1 MRLKRLG
8 VVLGV
13 LATVAFGCARPVD
26 KTYPAP
32 QVTPASQPALSP
44 DTARLSAVLHRL
56 DETKAVVSARV
67 IELPGGRELYADNCD
82 SPVIP
87 ASNLKLSV
95 SAAVLDRFG
104 PDHRLMTYL
113 AIDGD
118 NLWLIGTGDPATGDP
133 KIAEKNGEKPTT
145 MLDRWAEALLAR
157 GVREFKGN
165 LYYDDRAFD
174 DVRVHPT
181 WSQSFLTD
189 WYAAPV
195 EGLNFNDN
203 CIDVTV
209 RPAGEGRPA
218 VVEVVPPTEAIQI
231 VNRTVSGATGAAKI
245 ARKQTANVFTLSGG
259 VKKETKLESKPV
271 IDPGAFFADA
281 LRTNL
286 KSHGIV
292 VRGEILRAERPLGD
306 RGNVLASH
314 ATLLRDVLWRID
326 KNSQNLFA
334 EAMAK
339 YLGRAYEVEHGN
351 PDARGSWESGAVAI
365 REFLRRQGV
374 DDSKFMFVDGS
385 GLARGNLVTTR
396 GQTQLLLAMSRH
408 RYADVFSESLGVSGV
423 DGTIG
428 KRMTDIAGR
437 VHAKTGSIRGV
448 RSLSG
453 NLQTRG
459 GRWLAFSIIYNDIP
473 DEDGDPGPK
482 AFEKLA
488 DDCCREMV
496 GW

>member
-1 MRLKRLG
+1 MRLQRLG
-8 VVLGV
+8 ILLGLV
-13 LATVAFGCARPVD
+13 ATVTGGCARTVD
-26 KTYPAP
+26 KTYPGP
-32 QVTPASQPALSP
+32 QVAPASRRALSP
-44 DTARLSAVLHRL
+44 DTARLREVLHRL

-82 SPVIP
+82 SAVIP

-104 PDHRLMTYL
+104 PEHGLMTYL

-118 NLWLIGTGDPATGDP
+118 DLWLIGTGDPATGDP
-133 KIAEKNGEKPTT
+133 KIAEKHGEKPTT
-145 MLDRWAEALLAR
+145 MLDRWAEALRGR
-157 GVREFKGN
+157 GVRGIKGN
-165 LYYDDRAFD
+165 LYYDDHAFD

-181 WSQSFLTD
+181 WSRSFLTD

-195 EGLNFNDN
+195 AGLNFNDN

-209 RPAGEGRPA
+209 RPGGEGKPA
-218 VVEVVPPTEAIQI
+218 AFEVVPPTEGVEI
-231 VNRTVSGATGAAKI
+231 VNRTVTGGRGSPRISREA
-245 ARKQTANVFTLSGG
+245 TANVFTLSGG
-259 VKKETKLESKPV
+259 VAKETKLESKPV
-271 IDPGAFFADA
+271 TDPGAFFADA

-292 VRGEILRAERPLGD
+292 VRGEIRRAERPLGD
-306 RGNVLASH
+306 RGNVIASH
-314 ATLLRDVLWRID
+314 ATVLSDVLWRID

-339 YLGRAYEVEHGN
+339 YLGRAYQVEHGER
-351 PDARGSWESGAVAI
+351 DARGSWESGARAI

-374 DDSKFMFVDGS
+374 DDSKFVFVDGS
-385 GLARGNLVTTR
+385 GLARGNRVTTR
-396 GQTQLLLAMSRH
+396 GQTQLLLAMSGH
-408 RYADVFSESLGVSGV
+408 RYADVFRESLGVSGV

-453 NLQTRG
+453 YLQTRG

-473 DEDGDPGPK
+473 DEEGDTGPK

-488 DDCCREMV
+488 DEACREMA